1 MKKNSQITLH
11 RLAILLIL
19 TAFVVNADTAKT
31 TTSQVT
37 YNYYTLF
44 NHLEEYQGFLPSP
57 VPEELHYH
65 GRMRAT
71 ANIDDTPEK
80 ENIVLMAGNTEPRT
94 FSGDPAEVDNWI
106 LAFLIITGT
115 GIDRSEKKEVFK
127 LFDTGRVPLDVSTK
141 SIELHN
147 APLVFTEP
155 TDVSFR
161 LVDVTDDGT
170 LDIWVESAQGVALIS
185 FQDGA
190 FKEVFSN
197 YTVSRE
203 KLTDAFDVEYVRYDW
218 PYDLGGQKYHR
229 FLGNPPSEKLSYTT
243 RLKAIANIDDT
254 TKKET
259 IVLMVAEPSGEWV
272 EVGQWNKAFLLI
284 VEAETEITG
293 FSKTKELFGLFGGA
307 SHDLNVPG
315 KTIEVQSA
323 PFIFRDHW
331 RGSGAFKYV
340 SFKLVDL
347 TGDGI
352 LDVWAEHAY
361 GMAVISFQE
370 GEFKEICS
378 AYSSH
383 KREAPIEYVDL
394 NKDGIYEIKIP
405 DRISIN
411 GPTAAYLEWMS
422 FYEWDGHTYVLNNE
436 RFYAENDEFLT
447 RLLDQYETWSRYSRN
462 EVYHFYI
469 GLVYSYRDNAPMA
482 REFLQRVIEHGKK
495 PDYRKASEE
504 LLKKLP
510 PD

>member
-1 MKKNSQITLH
+1 METT
-11 RLAILLIL
+11 RLGLTILLVL
-19 TAFVVNADTAKT
+19 TVLVPVNADTPKP
-31 TTSQVT
+31 TTSQISYSCYT
-37 YNYYTLF
+37 YFYA
-44 NHLEEYQGFLPSP
+44 LEEYHGFLPSP
-57 VPEELHYH
+57 TPEGLHYH
-65 GRMRAT
+65 VRMRAT
-71 ANIDDTPEK
+71 ANIDDTPRK
-80 ENIVLMAGNTEPRT
+80 ENIVLILSDTKSRT
-94 FSGDPAEVDNWI
+94 FSSSPSDFGSWHQ
-106 LAFLIITGT
+106 AFLIIAGRKA
-115 GIDRSEKKEVFK
+115 GKLERKALFK
-127 LFDTGRVPLDVSTK
+127 LFDTGTDPLDVSTK

-147 APLVFTEP
+147 APLIFTEP

-170 LDIWVESAQGVALIS
+170 LDVWVESAHGVALIS
-185 FQDGA
+185 FQEGA

-229 FLGNPPSEKLSYTT
+229 FLGNPSSEKRSYTT

-254 TKKET
+254 PEKET

-272 EVGQWNKAFLLI
+272 EVGQWSEAFLLI
-284 VEAETEITG
+284 AEAETEITG
-293 FSKTKELFGLFGGA
+293 FPKKKELFGLFGGS
-307 SHDLNVPG
+307 SHDLNVPV

-323 PFIFRDHW
+323 PFVFR
-331 RGSGAFKYV
+331 GALGGDFQGV
-340 SFKLVDL
+340 SFELVDL

-352 LDVWAEHAY
+352 LDVWADHAY
-361 GMAVISFQE
+361 GVAVISFQE
-370 GEFKEICS
+370 GEFKEVCS

-394 NKDGIYEIKIP
+394 DKDGISEIKIP
-405 DRISIN
+405 DRISID

-422 FYEWDGHTYVLNNE
+422 FYEWDGNTYRLNNK

-447 RLLDQYETWSRYSRN
+447 RLLDQYETWARYSRN

-469 GLVYSYRDNAPMA
+469 GLVYYYQDNTPMA
-482 REFLQRVIEHGKK
+482 REFLQRVVEHGKK
-495 PDYRKASEE
+495 QDYIQAAES

-510 PD
+510 HQ

>member
-1 MKKNSQITLH
+1 MKTT
-11 RLAILLIL
+11 RLGLSILLIL
-19 TAFVVNADTAKT
+19 TVLVPVNADTPKA
-31 TTSQVT
+31 TTSRIS
-37 YNYYTLF
+37 YSCYSPFYD
-44 NHLEEYQGFLPSP
+44 LEEYHGFLPSP
-57 VPEELHYH
+57 APEGLHYH
-65 GRMRAT
+65 SRMRVT
-71 ANIDDTPEK
+71 ENIDDTPGK
-80 ENIVLMAGNTEPRT
+80 ENIVLILGNTNSTR
-94 FSGDPAEVDNWI
+94 PADLNNWRQ
-106 LAFLIITGT
+106 AFLIIAERKAGKLE
-115 GIDRSEKKEVFK
+115 RKALFK
-127 LFDTGRVPLDVSTK
+127 LFDTGNDPLDVSTK

-147 APLVFTEP
+147 APLVFTES

-161 LVDVTDDGT
+161 LVDGTDDGI
-170 LDIWVESAQGVALIS
+170 LDVWVESAHGVALIS

-229 FLGNPPSEKLSYTT
+229 FLGNPPSEKRSYTT

-254 TKKET
+254 AKKET
-259 IVLMVAEPSGEWV
+259 IVLMVAEPKGEWV
-272 EVGQWNKAFLLI
+272 EVGQWSEAFLLI
-284 VEAETEITG
+284 AETETEITG
-293 FSKTKELFGLFGGA
+293 FPKKKELFGLFGGS
-307 SHDLNVPG
+307 SHDLNVPV

-331 RGSGAFKYV
+331 SGSGAFKSV

-347 TGDGI
+347 TGDGV

-383 KREAPIEYVDL
+383 KREDPIEYVDL
-394 NKDGIYEIKIP
+394 DNDGIYEIKIP
-405 DRISIN
+405 DKISN
-411 GPTAAYLEWMS
+411 DTGPTASYLDWMS
-422 FYEWDGHTYVLNNE
+422 FYEWDGNDYVLNNE
-436 RFYAENDEFLT
+436 RFYAENDDFLT
-447 RLLDQYETWSRYSRN
+447 RLLDQYNTLSRYSRN

-469 GLVYSYRDNAPMA
+469 GLVYYYQDNAPRA
-482 REFLQRVIEHGKK
+482 REFLQRVVEHGKK
-495 PDYRKASEE
+495 QDYRKAAEE

-510 PD
+510 PQ